1 MNNAQSKQASSARD
15 IVAAL
20 RTALAT
26 EREALR
32 KLDAKTVAEIAT
44 EKQRL
49 VTALEGADVATKKA
63 LAKELAGL
71 RDELRRNLILLAY
84 ARDYI
89 RDAIAAVR
97 PQGQA
102 VGGRLSVE
110 V

>member
-1 MNNAQSKQASSARD
+1 MISKQTTSPRD
-15 IVAAL
+15 LVAAL
-20 RTALAT
+20 KTALAT

-32 KLDAKTVAEIAT
+32 KLDAKAVAEIAV

-49 VTALEGADVATKKA
+49 VTAIEGADAATKKA
-63 LAKELAGL
+63 LAKELGSI